1 MGRLALAAVA
11 LLAALAA
18 VTDVSSALTQARMT
32 ITARPTVLAWA
43 ESAQLLGL
51 ARGAGPESVV
61 KVEVKECGSST
72 FREYAEAHVNAGGGW
87 SMDVTTA
94 VTSMY
99 RAAWRDTRSAPVTIR
114 QRASVLLARERSGAG
129 FVVSVISKRSLW
141 RKRVEVQRRVG
152 SAWRSVRTLRLSDSV
167 DSTGQVSASEARF
180 HLSVPKGTLLRARLP
195 LAEARPCYVESVSRV
210 VRA

>member
-1 MGRLALAAVA
+1 MERPALAALV

-18 VTDVSSALTQARMT
+18 VTDVSTAPTQARMT
-32 ITARPTVLAWA
+32 ISARPTVLGWA
-43 ESAQLLGL
+43 ESAQLLGV

-61 KVEVKECGSST
+61 RVEVKECGSST
-72 FREYAEAHVNAGGGW
+72 FREYAEAHVNTGGGW
-87 SMDVTTA
+87 SMEVATA

-99 RAAWRDTRSAPVTIR
+99 RAAWRDARSAPVTIR
-114 QRASVLLARERSGAG
+114 QRASVLLARERAGSG

-152 SAWRSVRTLRLSDSV
+152 SAWRLVRTVRLTDSV
-167 DSTGQVSASEARF
+167 HSTGQVSASEARF
-180 HLSVPKGTLLRARLP
+180 RLPVPKGTLLRARLP
-195 LAEARPCYVESVSRV
+195 LAEARPCYVESLSRV